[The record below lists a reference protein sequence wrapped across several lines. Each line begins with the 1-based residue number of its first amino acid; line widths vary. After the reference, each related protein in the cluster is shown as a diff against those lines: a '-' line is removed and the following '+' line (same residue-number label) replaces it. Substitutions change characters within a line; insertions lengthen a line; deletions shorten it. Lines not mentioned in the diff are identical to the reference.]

1 MGRWIS
7 YAAGFDLDQHSQ
19 PPALTMFTPPTP
31 AVNVLPW
38 HFRTLHTSS
47 STMLSSQRRSG
58 GALYPR
64 TIRRWPMSLLG
75 LLLMLAGA
83 GCCIQAFILPLPR
96 RPKVGLL
103 QLHRQHPCRQRGA
116 LFASTTQEP
125 GSDAPADS
133 ISPTPST
140 LASNAVTPSGK
151 GFGTAPPPVARA
163 KTGTVNKRLMNVI
176 DAELKVVRDN
186 QPEEATPLSEDDTDL
201 NGINPIQPLG
211 AAVFAAFISFL
222 FWRITFGLAN
232 TLNNV
237 HLDTDFYPAKR
248 VFGIASTAFVGIT
261 ALGAGVIGVTAIGL
275 LGLTVRVMY
284 GIITG
289 ELDMNKKKYVPPV
302 NTSSVPLDSN
312 GLPKITGAWYDIK
325 APVKAPAEET
335 KE

>member
-1 MGRWIS
+1 
-7 YAAGFDLDQHSQ
+7 
-19 PPALTMFTPPTP
+19 
-31 AVNVLPW
+31 
-38 HFRTLHTSS
+38 
-47 STMLSSQRRSG
+47 MLSSQRRG
-58 GALYPR
+58 DQALNPR
-64 TIRRWPMSLLG
+64 PAAAIRRCPISLPW
-75 LLLMLAGA
+75 LLLMLAA
-83 GCCIQAFILPLPR
+83 ASFSLSCVQAFILPLA
-96 RPKVGLL
+96 RPQGGGLP
-103 QLHRQHPCRQRGA
+103 QLHRQHLCRQRGA

-133 ISPTPST
+133 SSPPPIT

-151 GFGTAPPPVARA
+151 GFGASLPPAARA

-275 LGLTVRVMY
+275 LGLTVRVIF
-284 GIITG
+284 GIVTG
-289 ELDMNKKKYVPPV
+289 ELDMNKKKYVPPA
-302 NTSSVPLDSN
+302 NTSSVPLDSK
-312 GLPKITGAWYDIK
+312 GLPKITGAWYDVK
-325 APVKAPAEET
+325 PPVKASEDET
-335 KE
+335 KK